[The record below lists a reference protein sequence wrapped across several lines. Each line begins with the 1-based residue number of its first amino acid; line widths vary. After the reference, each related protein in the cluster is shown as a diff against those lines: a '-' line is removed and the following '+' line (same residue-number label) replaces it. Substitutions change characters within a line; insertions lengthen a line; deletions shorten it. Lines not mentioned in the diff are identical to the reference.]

1 MSAIH
6 GVLSSFFG
14 DFTLRDVIDIL
25 LIAVIIY
32 QILNLTRQTRA
43 IEVLKGLGILIVVAF
58 VSEALRLQTMNWLLN
73 YIINFAVIVMVV
85 LFQPEIRRLL
95 QSIGQGRFLRNVKR
109 LFSSREETVDYSHV
123 GEALFNAMMDMS
135 RTRTGALIIIEQDN
149 PLDNIM
155 ETGTRIDAEVTS
167 SLIENLFYPNT
178 PLHDGA
184 VIIRDGRVA
193 SAACI
198 LPLTQRTDIDPSL
211 GTRHRACIGLSEAC
225 DAYCFVVSEERGVI
239 SMARD
244 GVLKEDYDS
253 VMLRTEL
260 NELFGAKPVNI
271 SLWKALTSARRNGGK
286 KE

>member
-225 DAYCFVVSEERGVI
+225 DACCFVVSEERGVI

-271 SLWKALTSARRNGGK
+271 SLWKALTSARKNGGK